1 VTVSLYPE
9 EPAAGPWRVARIDDV
24 IATFA
29 NRAQR
34 TTDRPLVVAIDGR
47 SSSGKTSLS
56 ARVAELIPATAVVH
70 TDDIAWWHSRFGWAD
85 LARHVLEIVRSG
97 AALAYRPP
105 AWVERGR
112 EGAIVVPPGI
122 ELLLFEGVGASRE
135 ELADLLDARPWVQTD
150 RATIDRR
157 NEGRGADDGWLA
169 EELPWLAAR
178 QPWEHADL
186 IVDGAPTLAHNSSIE
201 LVVSDGPLRQ
211 TGVDPP

>member
-1 VTVSLYPE
+1 MSLYPE
-9 EPAAGPWRVARIDDV
+9 EPAAGLWRVERIDDV

-47 SSSGKTSLS
+47 SSSGKTTLA

-122 ELLLFEGVGASRE
+122 ELLLLEGVGASRE
-135 ELADLLDARPWVQTD
+135 ELADLLDARLWVQTA

-169 EELPWLAAR
+169 EELPWVAAHR
-178 QPWEHADL
+178 PWEHADL
-186 IVDGAPTLAHNSSIE
+186 IIDGTPILGHDPGIE
-201 LVVSDGPLRQ
+201 IVVGDGPL
-211 TGVDPP
+211 